1 MAAIIGIIIGVI
13 AFAFALTSLVLVL
26 LLRSTVAAQL
36 GKNKLSISLLS
47 IVKYYMRKIFLSIS
61 GTNSTS
67 SNSLS
72 SSSSS
77 SGSGGWPSGCSAY
90 TTLDDPTRNVYAAG
104 YALGCDSTAPF
115 TNRTNPVWIRFI
127 GTGGTTLP
135 LTTPGINLCG
145 SVGTG
150 WYDGSMPSSS
160 GTIVNG
166 TVCFTWY
173 TSVCQYSQSISVAN
187 CGSFYIY
194 LLPPA
199 PACMMRYCTI

>member
-115 TNRTNPVWIRFI
+115 TNRTNPVWIRFT

-135 LTTPGINLCG
+135 LTTPGMNLCG
-145 SVGTG
+145 SEGTG

>member
-1 MAAIIGIIIGVI
+1 MAAIIGIIIGAI

-36 GKNKLSISLLS
+36 GKNKLSISLLL

-77 SGSGGWPSGCSAY
+77 GSRGWPSGCSAY

-115 TNRTNPVWIRFI
+115 TNRTNPVWIRFT